1 MNNSKSLFI
10 VIVVLAVLIVIFSA
24 AYTVNETQQVV
35 ITQFGETVGAP
46 ISEPGIHFKIPLVQK
61 ANFFDKRFLEWDGD
75 RDQVPTKDRRF
86 IWVDTYAR
94 WRIDDPLLFL
104 QRVTNERGAQ
114 SRLDDILDSETKSA
128 IARYDLVELIRTSNR
143 DPQIIDELRDDLSSD
158 QLSEISAGREQILSE
173 IISAAAPK
181 LKELGIELLD
191 LRFKRIKFLD
201 EVQQR
206 IFERMIAE
214 RRRIAEKFRSEGQ
227 GEASRI
233 LGNKER
239 DLKEIQSDAYRQ
251 AEEIKGKA
259 DAEATAIYAS
269 AYDRDNETREFYR
282 FLKTMETYEATL
294 SEKDLLILSTK
305 SDFFKFLRTP
315 SGR

>member
-1 MNNSKSLFI
+1 
-10 VIVVLAVLIVIFSA
+10 
-24 AYTVNETQQVV
+24 
-35 ITQFGETVGAP
+35 
-46 ISEPGIHFKIPLVQK
+46 
-61 ANFFDKRFLEWDGD
+61 
-75 RDQVPTKDRRF
+75 
-86 IWVDTYAR
+86 
-94 WRIDDPLLFL
+94 
-104 QRVTNERGAQ
+104 
-114 SRLDDILDSETKSA
+114 KSA

>member
-1 MNNSKSLFI
+1 MKNPKGLFV
-10 VIVVLAVLIVIFSA
+10 VIVLLAVLIVIFSA
-24 AYTVNETQQVV
+24 AYTVNETEQVV
-35 ITQFGETVGAP
+35 ITQFGETVGDP
-46 ISEPGIHFKIPLVQK
+46 ITEPGIHFKIPLIQK

-86 IWVDTYAR
+86 IWVDSYAR

-128 IARYDLVELIRTSNR
+128 IASYDLVELIRTSNR
-143 DPQIIDELRDDLSSD
+143 EPQVIDEIRDELSSD
-158 QLSEISAGREQILSE
+158 QLAEISTGRAQIVQE
-173 IISAAAPK
+173 IIASAAPK

-259 DAEATAIYAS
+259 DAEATAIYAA
-269 AYDRDNETREFYR
+269 AYDRNSETREFYR

-305 SDFFKFLRTP
+305 SDFFKFLRNQN
-315 SGR
+315 GR

>member
-1 MNNSKSLFI
+1 MKNPKGLFA

-24 AYTVNETQQVV
+24 AYTVNETEQVV
-35 ITQFGETVGAP
+35 ITQFGETVGDP
-46 ISEPGIHFKIPLVQK
+46 ITDPGIHFKIPLVQK

-94 WRIDDPLLFL
+94 WRIHDPLLFL

-143 DPQIIDELRDDLSSD
+143 EPQVIDEIRDELSSD
-158 QLSEISAGREQILSE
+158 QLSEITAGRALILNE
-173 IISAAAPK
+173 IITAAAPK

-239 DLKEIQSDAYRQ
+239 DLLEIQSGAYRE

-259 DAEATAIYAS
+259 DAEATTIYAS
-269 AYDRDNETREFYR
+269 AYDRNDETREFYR

-305 SDFFKFLRTP
+305 SDFFKFLRSP

>member
-1 MNNSKSLFI
+1 MQNPKGLFVII
-10 VIVVLAVLIVIFSA
+10 VILAVLIVIFSA
-24 AYTVNETQQVV
+24 AYTVNETEQVV
-35 ITQFGETVGAP
+35 ITQFGQTVGDP
-46 ISEPGIHFKIPLVQK
+46 ITEPGIHFKIPLIQK

-86 IWVDTYAR
+86 IWVDSYAR

-128 IARYDLVELIRTSNR
+128 IASYDLVELIRTSNR
-143 DPQIIDELRDDLSSD
+143 EPQVIDEIRDELSSD
-158 QLSEISAGREQILSE
+158 QLAEISAGRARIVQE
-173 IISAAAPK
+173 IIAAAAPK

-233 LGNKER
+233 LGNKDR

-259 DAEATAIYAS
+259 DAEATAIYAA
-269 AYDRDNETREFYR
+269 AYDRNSETREFYR

-305 SDFFKFLRTP
+305 SDFFKFLRNQN
-315 SGR
+315 GR